1 MTTPDDFLFRSHAY
15 RKLLKHDAHFEA
27 MVNAAVARHYGDP
40 VGEAE
45 TARRLGLADLS
56 PLPRLGV
63 KGPGTADWLAGQGIQ
78 VPAESNQAVRQSS
91 GVLAARLAPA
101 ELMLLGDLS
110 GDPAPLDAIAAAWRA
125 EPQSPVPPERPRG
138 FLLPR
143 QHSHFWFVL
152 SGDCTAGMFA
162 KLCGV
167 DLRPGKFAN
176 GRIAQT
182 SIARMNAVVIRD
194 DQGGVLAY
202 HLLGDSAS
210 AEYLWDCLNDAM
222 AEFDGAPVGLAALRG
237 LADVAGGD
245 VAAG

>member
-1 MTTPDDFLFRSHAY
+1 MTTPDDFLFRSYAY
-15 RKLLKHDAHFEA
+15 RKSLKHGANFEA
-27 MVNAAVARHYGDP
+27 MADAAVARDYGDP
-40 VGEAE
+40 AGEGE

-56 PLPRLGV
+56 ALPRLGV
-63 KGPGTADWLAGQGIQ
+63 KGPGTADWLAGQGLQ

-91 GVLAARLAPA
+91 GVLAARLAPS

-110 GDPAPLDAIAAAWRA
+110 GDLSGDPAHLDAIAAAWRA

-143 QHSHFWFVL
+143 RHSHFWFVL
-152 SGDCTAGMFA
+152 SGDGTAGMFA
-162 KLCGV
+162 KICGV

-210 AEYLWDCLNDAM
+210 AEYLWDCLLDAM

-237 LADVAGGD
+237 LAAPVVG
-245 VAAG
+245 

>member
-1 MTTPDDFLFRSHAY
+1 MNAPTDFLCRSFVY
-15 RKLLKHDAHFEA
+15 RKLLKHDATFETLG
-27 MVNAAVARHYGDP
+27 NAAVARDFGDP
-40 VGEAE
+40 AGEAE

-56 PLPRLGV
+56 PLPRFGV
-63 KGPGTADWLAGQGIQ
+63 KGAGTADWLAAQGVD
-78 VPAESNQAVRQSS
+78 VPAESNQAVGQAS

-101 ELMLLGDLS
+101 ELLLLGDLS
-110 GDPAPLDAIAAAWRA
+110 GDAAPLDALAAAWRS
-125 EPQSPVPPERPRG
+125 EPQPPQRPRG
-138 FLLPR
+138 YLVPR

-222 AEFDGAPVGLAALRG
+222 AEFDGAPVGLAAVRE
-237 LADVAGGD
+237 LADVA
-245 VAAG
+245 AG

>member
-1 MTTPDDFLFRSHAY
+1 MTTPDDFLFRSYVY
-15 RKLLKHDAHFEA
+15 RKLLKHGANFEA
-27 MVNAAVARHYGDP
+27 MADAAVARDYGDP
-40 VGEAE
+40 AGEGE
-45 TARRLGLADLS
+45 TAQRLGLADLS
-56 PLPRLGV
+56 ALPRLGV

-91 GVLAARLAPA
+91 GVLAARLAPS
-101 ELMLLGDLS
+101 ELMLLGDLSGDLS

-162 KLCGV
+162 KICGV

-210 AEYLWDCLNDAM
+210 AEYLWDCLLDAM

-237 LADVAGGD
+237 LAAPVVG
-245 VAAG
+245 

>member
-1 MTTPDDFLFRSHAY
+1 MTTPDDFLFRSYAY
-15 RKLLKHDAHFEA
+15 RKLLKHGANFEA
-27 MVNAAVARHYGDP
+27 MADAAVARDYGDP
-40 VGEAE
+40 AGEAE
-45 TARRLGLADLS
+45 TAQRLGLADLS
-56 PLPRLGV
+56 ALPRLGV
-63 KGPGTADWLAGQGIQ
+63 KGPGTADWLAGRGIQ
-78 VPAESNQAVRQSS
+78 VPAESNQALRQSS
-91 GVLAARLAPA
+91 GVLAARLAPS

-162 KLCGV
+162 KICGV

-210 AEYLWDCLNDAM
+210 AEYLWDCLLDAM

-237 LADVAGGD
+237 LAAPVVG
-245 VAAG
+245 